1 MLSSSLYTFARTAT
15 MYADDPLSL
24 SALPRHIDSSIETFM
39 VLLCGV
45 CKTGLPKSY
54 CSVEDLTEFA

>member
-1 MLSSSLYTFARTAT
+1 

-24 SALPRHIDSSIETFM
+24 SALPRQIDSLIKTFM

-45 CKTGLPKSY
+45 CKTGLPESY
-54 CSVEDLTEFA
+54 CSVENMTEFA